1 MLKARSLSVN
11 SKSSSS
17 IPHVAKARTLS
28 VNSKSSS
35 SIPHVANNDFIF
47 FGCWNNINCS
57 KKEKLL
63 NRNVVLALLK
73 NLYSNMPIVLAGDNW
88 YSHKIKVPK
97 SSVQAPNASTSENKQ
112 INKFKFYPL
121 YVLETGYEKLFQ
133 ISKKVDI
140 VLGNHDIN
148 PNKLNDFYYQCDQLG
163 CMVKVQTDI
172 ISKILLGHSSSIKYI
187 QNIYQYNDVKLY
199 VCKPHIEEKR
209 KGIFFLYLNT
219 NIFEAE
225 DIASID
231 KYRELVIRELI
242 GKKIKLLFIV
252 GHHPF
257 FGLKKKK
264 KKKKTDGK
272 PTPEAEFIINTVAD
286 LYFKEKVDEA
296 KVKVK
301 AINKFLNI
309 FTKYKSIYLCADI
322 HNFQICKL
330 SNNLCMVICGSGGAS
345 RDLPGDYVDKTDP
358 IPLKCKLNDNI
369 EVTDMYVHDAYGFSK
384 ITYSNSGNKV
394 EITYYKFVNTDI
406 EYNIFKYILEYR
418 NKAWT
423 VSKEAP
429 TKGES
434 IITKEDF
441 NTDNHCPK
449 IRVEVGVEV
458 EEEEYKKLVNPLL
471 ATMDGKKCGT
481 KEK

>member
-1 MLKARSLSVN
+1 MSKAKSLSISN
-11 SKSSSS
+11 KSSSS
-17 IPHVAKARTLS
+17 IPHV
-28 VNSKSSS
+28 V
-35 SIPHVANNDFIF
+35 NNDFIF
-47 FGCWNNINCS
+47 LGCWNNINCS
-57 KKEKLL
+57 KNEKTL
-63 NRNVVLALLK
+63 NRNVVLELLK
-73 NLYSNMPIVLAGDNW
+73 KLYSNMPIVLAGDNW

-97 SSVQAPNASTSENKQ
+97 LLQSTNASTSEDKK

-121 YVLETGYEKLFQ
+121 YVLETGYKKLFE
-133 ISKKVDI
+133 ISTKVDI

-148 PNKLNDFYYQCDQLG
+148 PETLNNFYDLNQCDQLG
-163 CMVKVQTDI
+163 CMVKVQNDI
-172 ISKILLGHSSSIKYI
+172 ISKILGHRGHSSSIKYI

-199 VCKPHIEEKR
+199 VCKPHIEEKS

-231 KYRELVIRELI
+231 KYRELVISELI
-242 GKKIKLLFIV
+242 GKKVKLLFIV

-264 KKKKTDGK
+264 TDGESK
-272 PTPEAEFIINTVAD
+272 GEFIINTVAD
-286 LYFKEKVDEA
+286 LYFKKKADTNKA
-296 KVKVK
+296 KIDT
-301 AINKFLNI
+301 INRFLNI

-345 RDLPGDYVDKTDP
+345 RDLLGDYADNKDP
-358 IPLKCKLNDNI
+358 IPLECKLNDNI

-394 EITYYKFVNTDI
+394 DITYYKFVNTNI

-418 NKAWT
+418 NKSWSIT
-423 VSKEAP
+423 P
-429 TKGES
+429 TKVNPT
-434 IITKEDF
+434 IITDGDF
-441 NTDNHCPK
+441 NTDDHCPQ
-449 IRVEVGVEV
+449 IRVEN
-458 EEEEYKKLVNPLL
+458 EEEVDPLL
-471 ATMDGKKCGT
+471 ATIDGKKCGT
-481 KEK
+481 KKK

>member
-1 MLKARSLSVN
+1 MSKAKSLSFN
-11 SKSSSS
+11 NKSSSS
-17 IPHVAKARTLS
+17 IPHVM
-28 VNSKSSS
+28 
-35 SIPHVANNDFIF
+35 NNDFIF

-57 KKEKLL
+57 KNEKTL
-63 NRNVVLALLK
+63 NRNVVLELLK

-88 YSHKIKVPK
+88 YSQKIKLPK
-97 SSVQAPNASTSENKQ
+97 LLQSANVSTSENKKLG
-112 INKFKFYPL
+112 KFKFYPS
-121 YVLETGYEKLFQ
+121 YVLETGYKKLFE
-133 ISKKVDI
+133 ISNKVDI

-148 PNKLNDFYYQCDQLG
+148 PDKLNDFYAEDKCDQLG

-172 ISKILLGHSSSIKYI
+172 ISKMLLGHSSNTTHI

-199 VCKPHIEEKR
+199 VCKPHIEEKS

-219 NIFEAE
+219 NIFEVK
-225 DIASID
+225 DVSSID
-231 KYRELVIRELI
+231 TYRELVIRELI

-264 KKKKTDGK
+264 QKKTEGES
-272 PTPEAEFIINTVAD
+272 TPKAEYIINKVAD
-286 LYFKEKVDEA
+286 LYFKDDKVDEA
-296 KVKVK
+296 KVE
-301 AINKFLNI
+301 AINRFLNI

-330 SNNLCMVICGSGGAS
+330 SSNLCMVICGSGGAS
-345 RDLPGDYVDKTDP
+345 RDRLGDYVDNTDP

-418 NKAWT
+418 NKSWSIT
-423 VSKEAP
+423 P
-429 TKGES
+429 TKVNPI
-434 IITKEDF
+434 IITDGDF
-441 NTDNHCPK
+441 NTDDHCPT
-449 IRVEVGVEV
+449 IRAEDMEKVD
-458 EEEEYKKLVNPLL
+458 PLL
-471 ATMDGKKCGT
+471 ATIDGKKCGT
-481 KEK
+481 KKK

>member
-1 MLKARSLSVN
+1 MSSIKKAKSLSFN
-11 SKSSSS
+11 NK
-17 IPHVAKARTLS
+17 KT
-28 VNSKSSS
+28 S
-35 SIPHVANNDFIF
+35 SIPHVANTSFIF

-57 KKEKLL
+57 KNEKTL
-63 NRNVVLALLK
+63 NRNVVLELLK

-88 YSHKIKVPK
+88 YSQKIKLPK
-97 SSVQAPNASTSENKQ
+97 SVQLLNASTSENKK
-112 INKFKFYPL
+112 IDKFKFYPL
-121 YVLETGYEKLFQ
+121 YVLKTGYKKLFE
-133 ISKKVDI
+133 ISKKIDI

-148 PNKLNDFYYQCDQLG
+148 PDKLNDFYDLNQCDQLG

-172 ISKILLGHSSSIKYI
+172 ISKMLLSHSSHSSHSSPSSPSKPI
-187 QNIYQYNDVKLY
+187 QNIYHYNDVKLY
-199 VCKPHIEEKR
+199 VCKPHIEEKS

-219 NIFEAE
+219 NIFEAK
-225 DIASID
+225 DVSSINT
-231 KYRELVIRELI
+231 YRDLVIRELI

-264 KKKKTDGK
+264 KKKTEGES
-272 PTPEAEFIINTVAD
+272 TPKAEFIINKVAD
-286 LYFKEKVDEA
+286 LYFKEKIDET
-296 KVKVK
+296 KVE
-301 AINKFLNI
+301 AINRFLNI

-345 RDLPGDYVDKTDP
+345 RDSLGNYVDNTVP

-406 EYNIFKYILEYR
+406 EYNIFKYTLEYH
-418 NKAWT
+418 NKSWSIT
-423 VSKEAP
+423 P
-429 TKGES
+429 TKVNPI
-434 IITKEDF
+434 IITDGDF
-441 NTDNHCPK
+441 NTDDHCPK
-449 IRVEVGVEV
+449 IRVEDKAHVDS
-458 EEEEYKKLVNPLL
+458 LL
-471 ATMDGKKCGT
+471 ATIDGKKCGT
-481 KEK
+481 KKK

>member
-1 MLKARSLSVN
+1 MSKARSLSIDN
-11 SKSSSS
+11 SSSS
-17 IPHVAKARTLS
+17 IPHIV
-28 VNSKSSS
+28 
-35 SIPHVANNDFIF
+35 NNDFIF
-47 FGCWNNINCS
+47 LGCWNNINCS
-57 KKEKLL
+57 KNEKTL
-63 NRNVVLALLK
+63 NRNVVLELLK

-97 SSVQAPNASTSENKQ
+97 SIQSTNASTSEDKK
-112 INKFKFYPL
+112 IDKFKFYPL
-121 YVLETGYEKLFQ
+121 YVLETGYKKLFE
-133 ISKKVDI
+133 ISTKVDI

-148 PNKLNDFYYQCDQLG
+148 PETLNNFYDLNQCDQLG

-172 ISKILLGHSSSIKYI
+172 ISKILLGHKDHSSNTKHI
-187 QNIYQYNDVKLY
+187 QNIYHYNDVKLY
-199 VCKPHIEEKR
+199 VCKPHIEEKS

-219 NIFEAE
+219 NIFDAK

-231 KYRELVIRELI
+231 KYRELVISELI

-264 KKKKTDGK
+264 TDGESK
-272 PTPEAEFIINTVAD
+272 GEFIINTVAD
-286 LYFKEKVDEA
+286 LYFKKKADANKA
-296 KVKVK
+296 KIDT
-301 AINKFLNI
+301 INRFLNI

-345 RDLPGDYVDKTDP
+345 RDLLGDYVDNTDP
-358 IPLKCKLNDNI
+358 IPLECKLNDNI

-394 EITYYKFVNTDI
+394 EITYYKFVNTNI

-418 NKAWT
+418 NKAWSVT
-423 VSKEAP
+423 P
-429 TKGES
+429 TKVNPT
-434 IITKEDF
+434 IITDGDF
-441 NTDNHCPK
+441 NTDDHCYK
-449 IRVEVGVEV
+449 IRAEDREKVD
-458 EEEEYKKLVNPLL
+458 PLL
-471 ATMDGKKCGT
+471 ATIDDKKCGT
-481 KEK
+481 KKK